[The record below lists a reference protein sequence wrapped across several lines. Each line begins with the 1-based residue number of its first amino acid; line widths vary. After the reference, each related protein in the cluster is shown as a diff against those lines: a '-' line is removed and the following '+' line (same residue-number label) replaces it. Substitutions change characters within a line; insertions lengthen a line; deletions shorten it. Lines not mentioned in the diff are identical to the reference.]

1 MTTEITS
8 EALLSLADT
17 LAQTKDAST
26 TIHLRHAV
34 SSAYYALFHGLI
46 AEATMREVGADPT
59 RDHDRHVLSRWYGH
73 GEMRTVSNWVIR
85 SADSRPV
92 PEGVDDL
99 LDHPPSDLVRVAMS
113 FVELQEARH
122 DADYDH
128 RVELDADDAKDAI
141 KSAQAA
147 LVRLGGLAG
156 ERVYGNYLLLMGAA
170 RRVGR

>member
-1 MTTEITS
+1 VTTGITS
-8 EALLSLADT
+8 EALLSVADT
-17 LAQTKDAST
+17 LTRTKDDST
-26 TIHLRHAV
+26 TVHLRRAV

-46 AEATMREVGADPT
+46 AEATRREVGVDPT
-59 RDHDRHVLSRWYGH
+59 REHDRHVLSRWYGH

-85 SADSRPV
+85 RADRRPV

-99 LDHPPSDLVRVAMS
+99 LDHPPPDLVRVAMS
-113 FVELQEARH
+113 FVELQQARH

-128 RVELDADDAKDAI
+128 RADPDADDAMDAI
-141 KSAQAA
+141 RSAQAA
-147 LVRLGGLAG
+147 LERLGGLAG